1 MGTDYRVVIA
11 LIVFA
16 FAYVMVVTDWVNR
29 TKAAFFGALVLLLSG
44 VIDIET
50 AWVEYIDF
58 ETLGL
63 LIGMMVIAGVIGQTG
78 IFQYVALKAVRLT
91 RGRYGL
97 LMVSLCLITALFSA
111 FLDNVTTI
119 LLLGPI
125 AIIASDALHRK
136 PILLLI
142 AITLASNIGGM
153 ATLIGDPPHMMI
165 GSAVGLSFNDFL
177 VNLAPMSAI
186 ALAVTL
192 GLIFLTNR
200 HVIRAGGKPYRPTF
214 DEAHYIKDKRQTV
227 LGLVVLGLVII
238 GFTILPEFGIPV
250 AVVALFGAS
259 ALMLL
264 NSGKTKELLA
274 HVEWPIIFFFLG
286 LFVITGAL
294 QEVGIIAWVGRRLAG
309 ITTDPLLFTML
320 ILWASSIGVALF
332 SAVPY
337 VAVMI
342 PIVTHTVALMGL
354 DAAAAE
360 PIWWSLSISAAI
372 AGNATI
378 VGSAATMA
386 AVSISERTNEPIT
399 FRSYLRYG
407 LPSMLVVQLCSS
419 AYLWLRYFV
428 LG

>member
-1 MGTDYRVVIA
+1 MGSDYSVVIA
-11 LIVFA
+11 LIVFT
-16 FAYVMVVTDWVNR
+16 FVYVMVVTDWVNR
-29 TKAAFFGALVLLLSG
+29 TKAAFFGALVLLLGG
-44 VIDIET
+44 VIDLET

-63 LIGMMVIAGVIGQTG
+63 LVGMMVIAGVIGQTG
-78 IFQYVALKAVRLT
+78 IFQFTALKAVRWT

-97 LMVSLCLITALFSA
+97 LMVTLCVITAVFSA

-136 PILLLI
+136 PLLLLI
-142 AITLASNIGGM
+142 AITFASNIGGM

-177 VNLAPMSAI
+177 VNLAPMSII

-192 GLIFLTNR
+192 GLIYLSKR
-200 HVIRAGGKPYRPTF
+200 HIITAGGKPYRPTF
-214 DEAHYIKDKRQTV
+214 DEARYIKDKRQTV
-227 LGLVVLGLVII
+227 IGLVVLGLVIV

-264 NSGKTKELLA
+264 NPGKVKEQLG
-274 HVEWPIIFFFLG
+274 HIEWPLIFFFIG

-294 QEVGIIAWVGRRLAG
+294 QEVGVIAWLGRQLAG
-309 ITTDPLLFTML
+309 ITTDPLLFTM
-320 ILWASSIGVALF
+320 IVLWASTIGVALF

-342 PIVTHTVALMGL
+342 PIVSHAVGLMGL
-354 DAAAAE
+354 GPAAAE
-360 PIWWSLSISAAI
+360 PIWWSLAISVAI

-399 FRSYLRYG
+399 FRTYLRYG
-407 LPSMLVVQLCSS
+407 LPTMLLVQLCST

-428 LG
+428 PG